1 MTIYD
6 RSEMKNY
13 NTILTEKLKKYQH
26 YHLEKLLKRRSE
38 KSDRTSFTNSPLIK
52 ALEKQTKTNEN

>member
-6 RSEMKNY
+6 RSEMKNQ
-13 NTILTEKLKKYQH
+13 NMILTEKLQKYQH
-26 YHLEKLLKRRSE
+26 YDLLNRRSE
-38 KSDRTSFTNSPLIK
+38 KSDRTSFTNSPLTK

>member
-6 RSEMKNY
+6 RSEMKNQ
-13 NTILTEKLKKYQH
+13 NMILTEKLQKYQH
-26 YHLEKLLKRRSE
+26 YDLGKLLNRRSE
-38 KSDRTSFTNSPLIK
+38 KSERTSFTNSPLTK

>member
-1 MTIYD
+1 
-6 RSEMKNY
+6 MKNQ